1 MRIWNK
7 CLVVILSITLSFVWL
22 PIPESNAIST
32 SAKAFCV
39 MCADTGEVL
48 ASSNAHLR
56 LSMAS
61 TTKIMTA
68 LILAELNTLDK
79 EIVTTKEMVTVEG
92 SSMGVLEGDSIS
104 YYELLV
110 GMLLASGNDAA
121 NTTAIAVSGSVEA
134 FAKLMNKR
142 ANEIGMK
149 NTNFVTP
156 SGLDDDEH
164 YSTAFDMSLLAC
176 EALKNDTIRNI
187 VSQKKITIS
196 YGNPPY
202 QRTLYNHNKLLG
214 SYEYC
219 IGVKTGFTKKS
230 GRCLVSAAE
239 KDNCRVVAVTLN
251 NPNDWSDHEAL
262 LDFGLSELKLH
273 DITADFENDKMNVVG
288 GAEDSVSIATESF
301 SLGCTESSKESIT
314 YKINLP
320 PFIYAPVTL
329 GQVIGNVEYF
339 YNSKLIHKKDI
350 IALHSVEY
358 KIYEPSFF
366 ESFKSKVLM
375 IMRFFV

>member
-92 SSMGVLEGDSIS
+92 SSMGLLEGDSIS

-239 KDNCRVVAVTLN
+239 MDNCRVVAVTLN

-262 LDFGLSELKLH
+262 LDYGLSELKLH

-288 GAEDSVSIATESF
+288 GAEDYVSIATESF
-301 SLGCTESSKESIT
+301 SLGCNESS
-314 YKINLP
+314 
-320 PFIYAPVTL
+320 
-329 GQVIGNVEYF
+329 
-339 YNSKLIHKKDI
+339 
-350 IALHSVEY
+350 
-358 KIYEPSFF
+358 
-366 ESFKSKVLM
+366 
-375 IMRFFV
+375 